1 MKLYKVF
8 SLLMIAVIL
17 MTGCAKDDN
26 PTSSAGDELVGT
38 WVMTKIILTTL
49 GNTELTPSAVGYS
62 ATIIMK
68 SDRTFTANYADPDG
82 ATTDAGTWSVANG
95 KLSLKSSTGETE
107 ETPYTLN
114 GNKLT
119 IETTLDVPLISPLPV
134 PVKLEFTKQ

>member
-1 MKLYKVF
+1 MKLYKVL

-17 MTGCAKDDN
+17 ITGCAKDDN

-38 WVMTKIILTTL
+38 WVMTKIILTSL

-68 SDRTFTANYADPDG
+68 SDRTFTANYADSDG

-95 KLSLKSSTGETE
+95 KLSLKSNDGETQ

-119 IETTLDVPLISPLPV
+119 IETTLDVPTFGQI

>member
-1 MKLYKVF
+1 MKLYKVLF
-8 SLLMIAVIL
+8 LIMIAVIL
-17 MTGCAKDDN
+17 ITGCSKDDN
-26 PTSSAGDELVGT
+26 PASSAGDELVGT
-38 WVMTKIILTTL
+38 WVMTKIILTSL

-68 SDRTFTANYADPDG
+68 SDRTFTANYADSDG

-95 KLSLKSSTGETE
+95 KLSLKSSTGETQ

-119 IETTLDVPLISPLPV
+119 IETTLDVPTFGQI

>member
-1 MKLYKVF
+1 MKLYKVL

-17 MTGCAKDDN
+17 ITGCAKDDN

-38 WVMTKIILTTL
+38 WVMTKIILTSL
-49 GNTELTPSAVGYS
+49 GNTELTPAAVGYS

-68 SDRTFTANYADPDG
+68 SDRTFTANYADSDG
-82 ATTDAGTWSVANG
+82 ATSDAGTWSVANG
-95 KLSLKSSTGETE
+95 KLSLKSSTGETQE
-107 ETPYTLN
+107 MPYTLS

-119 IETTLDVPLISPLPV
+119 TETTLEVPTFGQI

>member
-1 MKLYKVF
+1 MKLYKVL
-8 SLLMIAVIL
+8 SLLMIAIVL

-26 PTSSAGDELVGT
+26 PTSSAGDDLVGT

-68 SDRTFTANYADPDG
+68 SDRTFTANYADSDG
-82 ATTDAGTWSVANG
+82 ATSDSGTWSVANG
-95 KLSLKSSTGETE
+95 KLSLKSSTGETQE
-107 ETPYTLN
+107 MPYTLS

-119 IETTLDVPLISPLPV
+119 TETTLEVPTFGQI

>member
-1 MKLYKVF
+1 MKLYKVL
-8 SLLMIAVIL
+8 SLLVIAVIL
-17 MTGCAKDDN
+17 MTGCSKEDN

-38 WVMTKIILTTL
+38 WVMTKIILTSL

-68 SDRTFTANYADPDG
+68 SDRTFTANYADSDG

-95 KLSLKSSTGETE
+95 KLSLKSNDGETQ

-119 IETTLDVPLISPLPV
+119 IETTLDVPTFGQI